1 VREEQTRRETTGFDV
16 SCVIPRW
23 GRTFANVMR
32 KIGPLSDR
40 PADVERIIALVASG
54 KELAVSDPIEAWER
68 IRSLGCPHLSV
79 APDRKREERLYRP
92 GFLGIDL
99 SIDGIVLR
107 VEGDEPHNGS
117 SLIKLGEADFAIV
130 GLDELLALSHRS
142 LSDPRRVT
150 KWGLY
155 NYRLRKDSDLRIAGS
170 ANLTSFNETAQRA
183 IVDFVGFFL
192 ISNCDA
198 ATFRPDWDLLTR
210 QRMPVFVKGR
220 YEELVKALLPGL
232 NTVPTAHVE
241 EAVMRQEVGIG
252 VEIVQ
257 SGSTVREKGLRI
269 YGSPLFLSESLYVA
283 DYGRY
288 LSNMKLQKLL
298 QRLKPLGYFDPER
311 IDHYTNW
318 FLALEENLEDSWVN
332 RPHPESLF
340 CSMAENRQ
348 GLRPY
353 RLKTRRWMP
362 SDEYKREE
370 AEALVSES
378 LHRIKER
385 YSSGRKSSFL
395 GGKAWQ

>member
-1 VREEQTRRETTGFDV
+1 
-16 SCVIPRW
+16 
-23 GRTFANVMR
+23 
-32 KIGPLSDR
+32 
-40 PADVERIIALVASG
+40 
-54 KELAVSDPIEAWER
+54 
-68 IRSLGCPHLSV
+68 
-79 APDRKREERLYRP
+79 
-92 GFLGIDL
+92 
-99 SIDGIVLR
+99 
-107 VEGDEPHNGS
+107 
-117 SLIKLGEADFAIV
+117 
-130 GLDELLALSHRS
+130 
-142 LSDPRRVT
+142 
-150 KWGLY
+150 
-155 NYRLRKDSDLRIAGS
+155 
-170 ANLTSFNETAQRA
+170 
-183 IVDFVGFFL
+183 
-192 ISNCDA
+192 
-198 ATFRPDWDLLTR
+198 
-210 QRMPVFVKGR
+210 
-220 YEELVKALLPGL
+220 
-232 NTVPTAHVE
+232 
-241 EAVMRQEVGIG
+241 VGIG

-257 SGSTVREKGLRI
+257 SGSTVRDKGLRI

-378 LHRIKER
+378 LHRIKEQ

-395 GGKAWQ
+395 GGRAWQ